1 MSHTDNDDP
10 GLERVMGRPEDSEK
24 LKAFLH
30 VTKCIENKNLAFLP
44 ETVHLLAVE
53 QVVH

>member
-1 MSHTDNDDP
+1 LPWTLCIIIH
-10 GLERVMGRPEDSEK
+10 PEDSEK

-53 QVVH
+53 QVVY